1 VVLLFYYLMI
11 FVLIDF
17 HRCNS
22 KGNQDVFSTILH
34 KKDAEDFSPTSKSI
48 APFKSLRIAEILTN
62 YLV

>member
-1 VVLLFYYLMI
+1 MI

-22 KGNQDVFSTILH
+22 KGNQAVVSIILP
-34 KKDAEDFSPTSKSI
+34 KKDTSDFSTSKSI